1 MAISHSFIP
10 LTFFIL
16 LLKQVIADIDTNWY
30 DAHAT
35 FYGGPSGAGTMQG
48 ACGYGDL
55 YKQGYGLAYTAL
67 STALF
72 NNGAT
77 CGACFQLVCVN
88 DPQWCIKGA
97 RPITVTATNFCPP
110 DYSKTTDIWC
120 NPPQKHF
127 DLSYKMFTSIAYE
140 KGGIILVKYRRVS
153 CFKRGGV
160 RFEING
166 NPNFLLVLVFNVANA
181 GDVSRVSVKGSKTGW
196 IPMKRNWGQKWD
208 SGVNL
213 VGQALSF
220 QVTTSDGKTLEFYSV
235 SPYNWQFG
243 QTYEGQGNF

>member
-16 LLKQVIADIDTNWY
+16 LFKQVISGIDTNWY

-35 FYGGPSGAGTMQG
+35 FYGGLSGAGTMQG

-55 YKQGYGLAYTAL
+55 YKQGYGLANTAL

-140 KGGIILVKYRRVS
+140 KGGIIPVKYRRVS

-181 GDVSRVSVKGSKTGW
+181 GEVSRVSVKGSKTGW
-196 IPMKRNWGQKWD
+196 IPMKRNWGQKWN

-243 QTYEGQGNF
+243 QTYEGRGNF